1 MVKELLFQGHVNWD
15 TAVPANIGYIASIL
29 WNQNNCAAE
38 GGPMT
43 TAYEIEA
50 GSDLCEMIGLDR
62 DQSMGHLVAGG
73 SIANI
78 EAIWVARNLKYYPL
92 GLQEALLKDEKLRG
106 AREYEV
112 RYFVPVIWK
121 RKTRINSGR
130 QICIFFYVVKVLNH
144 MTKPCFFYS
153 YYN

>member
-1 MVKELLFQGHVNWD
+1 
-15 TAVPANIGYIASIL
+15 
-29 WNQNNCAAE
+29 
-38 GGPMT
+38 MT

-62 DQSMGHLVAGG
+62 DQSMGHLVAEG

-106 AREYEV
+106 AREYELPSSKGLQ
-112 RYFVPVIWK
+112 YSSCK
-121 RKTRINSGR
+121 CHTMGATQSG
-130 QICIFFYVVKVLNH
+130 YGH
-144 MTKPCFFYS
+144 HY
-153 YYN
+153 

>member
-1 MVKELLFQGHVNWD
+1 
-15 TAVPANIGYIASIL
+15 
-29 WNQNNCAAE
+29 
-38 GGPMT
+38 MT

-92 GLQEALLKDEKLRG
+92 GLQEALLKDEQLRG

-112 RYFVPVIWK
+112 
-121 RKTRINSGR
+121 S
-130 QICIFFYVVKVLNH
+130 H
-144 MTKPCFFYS
+144 AS
-153 YYN
+153 YLEAKDKNRLRTPDF

>member
-1 MVKELLFQGHVNWD
+1 MVNELLFQGHVNWD

-50 GSDLCEMIGLDR
+50 GSDLCEMIGLNR

-78 EAIWVARNLKYYPL
+78 EAIWVARNLKYYPV

-112 RYFVPVIWK
+112 SYFMPVIWK
-121 RKTRINSGR
+121 RKTESTQGARFVFSFTWLKFLI
-130 QICIFFYVVKVLNH
+130 L
-144 MTKPCFFYS
+144 
-153 YYN
+153 

>member
-1 MVKELLFQGHVNWD
+1 
-15 TAVPANIGYIASIL
+15 
-29 WNQNNCAAE
+29 
-38 GGPMT
+38 MT

-62 DQSMGHLVAGG
+62 DQSMGHLEAGD

-78 EAIWVARNLKYYPL
+78 EAIWVARILKYCPL

-112 RYFVPVIWK
+112 SFFMPVIWM
-121 RKTRINSGR
+121 RKTRSNSGR
-130 QICIFFYVVKVLNH
+130 QI
-144 MTKPCFFYS
+144 S
-153 YYN
+153 YFLLHG

>member
-1 MVKELLFQGHVNWD
+1 
-15 TAVPANIGYIASIL
+15 
-29 WNQNNCAAE
+29 
-38 GGPMT
+38 MT

-62 DQSMGHLVAGG
+62 DESMGHLVAGG

-112 RYFVPVIWK
+112 SYFMPVIWM
-121 RKTRINSGR
+121 RKTRSNSGR
-130 QICIFFYVVKVLNH
+130 QNLYFLLH
-144 MTKPCFFYS
+144 G
-153 YYN
+153 

>member
-1 MVKELLFQGHVNWD
+1 MFNELSFQGHVNWD

-29 WNQNNCAAE
+29 WNQNNFAAE

-112 RYFVPVIWK
+112 SYFVPVIWM
-121 RKTRINSGR
+121 RKIRSNSGR
-130 QICIFFYVVKVLNH
+130 QILFFLLH
-144 MTKPCFFYS
+144 G
-153 YYN
+153 